1 MQYDSSYMRNRG
13 SAISNKPLN
22 QGDFFTITPGTFW
35 HAICFIE
42 TGLIQ
47 TGNEKN
53 TYSFL
58 QYRRR
63 PQFGARAIDG
73 FLKAKNIECEVL
85 DTLSI
90 VGAAVSKSVSDLY
103 LYSTRTNL
111 FKYLYKIGG
120 AVSDSIK
127 TKSIIYA
134 WNWMYSEKL
143 LSYINSGG
151 YDAVICVHLFPAEAM
166 TSLKASG
173 KTDIPAIFVMTDY
186 TCIPFLDETSL
197 DGYVIPHEHLI
208 EEFAGCG
215 IPREKL
221 YPFGIPVDSRFLT
234 SSPKSAA
241 RKEVAQTLIPGIPKG
256 HNWFLVMTGSMGFG
270 NTHGLINE
278 ITRQTGGNTET
289 IVVCGRNEDMLAR
302 IRKDNAGNPSVTP
315 DRIHRQDS
323 AADGRMRRP
332 LHKTGRHIKH
342 RSHTEAHSAHP
353 HGTDTWLRDTQC
365 GIFPLSRHVIQ
376 QHRHDTAGPY
386 RNPPVQRHRVPQ

>member
-1 MQYDSSYMRNRG
+1 MKKILILSCNTG
-13 SAISNKPLN
+13 EGHNSA
-22 QGDFFTITPGTFW
+22 
-35 HAICFIE
+35 
-42 TGLIQ
+42 
-47 TGNEKN
+47 
-53 TYSFL
+53 
-58 QYRRR
+58 
-63 PQFGARAIDG
+63 ARAIDG

-270 NTHGLINE
+270 NTRPDKRDNKADWRKHRNDSRM
-278 ITRQTGGNTET
+278 RQKRGHACPDTERQCRQP
-289 IVVCGRNEDMLAR
+289 VR
-302 IRKDNAGNPSVTP
+302 TP